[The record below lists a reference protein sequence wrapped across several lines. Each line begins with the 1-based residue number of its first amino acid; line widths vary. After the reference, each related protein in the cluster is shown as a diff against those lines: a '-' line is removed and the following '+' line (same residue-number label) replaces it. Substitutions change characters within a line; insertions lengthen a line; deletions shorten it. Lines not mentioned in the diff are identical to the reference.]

1 MTKDEILDTLEDE
14 REKFMDTIEGL
25 SAEAMQEPG
34 VIADWSVKDILF
46 HLSMSE
52 AELVKLLWQ
61 AAQGITPTTVYFGS
75 LTVDE
80 LNAAW
85 QVQAQTRPLQ
95 LVMDDFVAVRKQTAK
110 RVLAFTDQDLDDP
123 DRYAWLK
130 GKPLWKWIAED
141 SFVHEGEHAT
151 QIRAW
156 RLRRDS

>member
-1 MTKDEILDTLEDE
+1 MTKDEIMDALEDE
-14 REKFMDTIEGL
+14 REKFMDAIEGL
-25 SAEAMQEPG
+25 SEEALQEPG
-34 VIADWSVKDILF
+34 VNGDWSVKDILF
-46 HLSMSE
+46 HLSMWE

-156 RLRRDS
+156 RLRHDS